1 MIPLHL
7 SAAVLSDTGPRR
19 SGNEDAA
26 FVAPFA
32 AAVADG
38 VGGGPAG
45 EIAAA
50 ALIHRVAASSR
61 DVESVDRVRGLLRW
75 SNWDLGARVRQDPS
89 IAGMATTFTGLFLSD
104 NGLFLAHV
112 GDSRGYLFRDGV
124 LSRKTRDDSWVQ
136 HLVDSGM
143 ISTRDALTHPRRN
156 IVTASLHGDPRDGDS
171 VTVSRLDARP
181 GDRWLLCS
189 DGISDYLPEDAL
201 VEALIE
207 NDGASDTAAALVA
220 LALDAGTHD
229 NATAVVCDVVPGRSP
244 VAGRACFA
252 GAAAD
257 HFAEEAALA

>member
-1 MIPLHL
+1 M
-7 SAAVLSDTGPRR
+7 
-19 SGNEDAA
+19 
-26 FVAPFA
+26 APFA

-75 SNWDLGARVRQDPS
+75 SNGDLGARVREDPS

-112 GDSRGYLFRDGV
+112 GDSRGYLLRDGV

-143 ISTRDALTHPRRN
+143 ISQRDALTHPRRN
-156 IVTASLHGDPRDGDS
+156 IVTASFHGDPRDGDS
-171 VTVSRLDARP
+171 VTVTRLEARA

-189 DGISDYLPEDAL
+189 DGISDYLPDDAL
-201 VEALIE
+201 VETLTA
-207 NDGASDTAAALVA
+207 NDDPSDAATALVT

-229 NATAVVCDVVPGRSP
+229 NATALVCDVVPGRSA
-244 VAGRACFA
+244 VADRARFA

-257 HFAEEAALA
+257 HFAEDVAIA